1 METILGGQWC
11 VLIIYEINKCN
22 DGERLGWKSIIYP
35 ILNVVYIYIY
45 IYIFNVVLKYDYLM

>member
-11 VLIIYEINKCN
+11 VLIIYGINKCN

-35 ILNVVYIYIY
+35 ILYVVYIY